1 MFEFLGLFFE
11 IIYTTLLE
19 LLYSFFI
26 APLKTLYYI
35 AMEYIIAIDLDP
47 FAFVGLIVSIYLIYK
62 AIFFTIKGV
71 KQLIIFGLSSY
82 QNKIRTAKQN
92 KNLQLQEKRQKWEA
106 YNREFDE
113 LYQKYVVSDNPKK

>member
-35 AMEYIIAIDLDP
+35 IAIDLDP
-47 FAFVGLIVSIYLIYK
+47 FAFVGLIASIYLIYK

-71 KQLIIFGLSSY
+71 KQLIIFGLTSY
-82 QNKIRTAKQN
+82 QRKIRTAKQN

-113 LYQKYVVSDNPKK
+113 LYQKYVVSDNSKK